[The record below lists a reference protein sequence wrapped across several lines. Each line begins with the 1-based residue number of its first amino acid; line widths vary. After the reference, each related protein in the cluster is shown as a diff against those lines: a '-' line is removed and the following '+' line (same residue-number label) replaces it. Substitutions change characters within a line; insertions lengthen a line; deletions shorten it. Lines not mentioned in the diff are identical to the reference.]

1 MKKIERSDLESTSL
15 NFTNSIIE
23 DLNTKYPD
31 LIVEGPNG
39 HSVNIEV
46 LKLMIG
52 DYSVSEADEK
62 YGFNWSGKRLARK
75 WALTPSAGTLR
86 PVEIESVEWE
96 STKNLIIEGDNLE
109 VLKLLQKSYSGKV
122 KVIYIDPPYNTGKDF
137 VYADN
142 YQNNI
147 KNYLEL
153 TGQTEGGIKQ
163 TTNTDTS
170 GRFHTDWLNMIYPR
184 LKLARN
190 LLSEDGLIAISID
203 DNEISRLSIVC
214 DEIFGADNFIAKVI
228 VQANKG
234 GRDYLALAQTHEY
247 MLIYAKSSENVGIYE
262 LAKDPLSLPL
272 EDVLGRYEV
281 RELRNRNPKFNRA
294 NRPNLYYPFYVN
306 EKQADSNGYAAVSLT
321 KDSEHTIEVFPR
333 NSVGLD
339 GCWRWGSPKAEGAVV
354 KGNPNQ
360 SQVVAKQTKAGSWN
374 IYEKNRKASSKAKT
388 IWDETEVRTEA
399 GTREVRELF
408 GQSLFDHPKP
418 LSLVKKLL
426 SISTQPDGDH
436 LVLDFF
442 AGSGTTGEAV
452 MSLNSGDGGNR
463 RYILVQLP
471 ELLDPEDKNQA
482 ITSQYCDS
490 IKKPRNIA
498 EITKQRIR
506 LAGTKINAESPLF
519 PTDIGFRN
527 FKLDTSNIKAWDPH
541 TEDLTASL
549 FESIDHIHEGRTSDD
564 VLYEIAMKLGLELT
578 ISIQRKKFEAGK
590 TKYELVAIGGGLII
604 SCLSISIASSDIE
617 QIALEISK
625 FRSEL
630 QTVSET
636 VCIFLDSAFE
646 SDVAKTNIT
655 AILEQNGIPNVR
667 SI

>member
-1 MKKIERSDLESTSL
+1 MKRIERSDLESASL
-15 NFTNSIIE
+15 DFIHSIVE

-31 LIVEGPNG
+31 LVTEGSEGN
-39 HSVNIEV
+39 SLNVDV
-46 LKLMIG
+46 LKQMVG
-52 DYSVSEADEK
+52 DETVSDVEEK
-62 YGFNWSGKRLARK
+62 YSFNWNGKRLARK

-86 PVEIESVEWE
+86 PAESESVDWD

-153 TGQTEGGIKQ
+153 TGQTEGGVKQ
-163 TTNTDTS
+163 TTNTDSS

-190 LLSEDGLIAISID
+190 LLTEDGLIAISID
-203 DNEISRLSIVC
+203 DNEISRLSLVC
-214 DEIFGADNFIAKVI
+214 DEIFGADNFVAKVI

-247 MLIYAKSSENVGIYE
+247 MLIYAKSAENVGIYE
-262 LAKDPLSLPL
+262 LPKDPLSLPL
-272 EDVLGRYEV
+272 EDSLGRYEV

-306 EKQADSNGYAAVSLT
+306 EKQVDSNGYSSVSLT
-321 KDSEHTIEVFPR
+321 KDSEHNIEVFPR

-339 GCWRWGSPKAEGAVV
+339 GCWRWGSPKSGGAIV
-354 KGNPNQ
+354 KGNADQ

-418 LSLVKKLL
+418 LSLIKKLL
-426 SISTQPDGDH
+426 SISTEPESEH

-442 AGSGTTGEAV
+442 AGSGTTGDAV
-452 MSLNSGDGGNR
+452 MTINSSDGGNR
-463 RYILVQLP
+463 RFILVQLP
-471 ELLDPEDKNQA
+471 ELLDPEDKNQK
-482 ITSQYCDS
+482 ITSDYCDS

-506 LAGTKINAESPLF
+506 LAGSKINSESPLF
-519 PTDIGFRN
+519 PTDTGFKN
-527 FKLDTSNIKAWDPH
+527 FKLDTSNIKAWDPY
-541 TEDLTASL
+541 TEDLTESL
-549 FESIDHIHEGRTSDD
+549 FESIDHIHAGRTSDD
-564 VLYEIAMKLGLELT
+564 VLYELAIKLGLDLNISTKSKNLT
-578 ISIQRKKFEAGK
+578 LGK
-590 TKYELVAIGGGLII
+590 NSYELVAIGNGQII
-604 SCLSISIASSDIE
+604 SCLSTAIATIDIE
-617 QIALEISK
+617 QIALEITK
-625 FRSEL
+625 FKGEIKSDID
-630 QTVSET
+630 T

-646 SDVAKTNIT
+646 GDVAKTNIT